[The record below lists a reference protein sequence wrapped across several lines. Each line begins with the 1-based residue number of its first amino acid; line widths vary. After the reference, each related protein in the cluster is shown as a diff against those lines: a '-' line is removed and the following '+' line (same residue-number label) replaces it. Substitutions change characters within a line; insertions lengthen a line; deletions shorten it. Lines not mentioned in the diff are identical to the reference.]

1 MEVPDGTEEVWLLPG
16 RNTAFYSPP
25 DPAAQQ
31 RGNLH
36 ASAAHWCALSA
47 SAGSLQMHVYTS
59 PHASL
64 CKAAVQQPALHSD
77 ASISATGV
85 TLM

>member
-16 RNTAFYSPP
+16 RSTAFYSRP

-36 ASAAHWCALSA
+36 ASAAHWCAPSA
-47 SAGSLQMHVYTS
+47 LMGSLQMHV
-59 PHASL
+59 
-64 CKAAVQQPALHSD
+64 
-77 ASISATGV
+77 
-85 TLM
+85 